1 MSTRAFVLDDVL
13 GGPSDFLDRLF
24 GRDLSSS
31 AWSVDPCLPAFSPAL
46 PEILQWADFVSLE
59 PANDLEGEEL
69 DEQDEDEGVGDDDD
83 GVAEAFDEEMFWA
96 VMASSRRRR

>member
-1 MSTRAFVLDDVL
+1 MSARAFVLDDVL
-13 GGPSDFLDRLF
+13 DAPGDFLDRLF
-24 GRDLSSS
+24 GRDLSSYS
-31 AWSVDPCLPAFSPAL
+31 WTVDPCRPAVSPAL

-59 PANDLEGEEL
+59 PANDLEADEL
-69 DEQDEDEGVGDDDD
+69 DEEDEGDYGDD